1 MGNAV
6 EQLSALANT
15 QRLAVFR
22 LLVRR
27 YPHWVSAGK
36 IAETLSIKA
45 STLSVYL
52 NILRQAGL
60 IVQERS
66 SRSVLYRANTQ
77 STAALIDYLVSDC
90 CRQRF
95 HPEDG
100 HAFSLPEG
108 PPAPPYRVLF
118 LCSRNSVRSIFAE
131 AILADLGGDRFQPAS
146 AGTRPA
152 DAVHPVVIDVLRAKG
167 IATDRIA
174 PKSIEDAVDTAGPPD
189 FIFTVCD
196 TAAGDDWP
204 RLGAR
209 PVVSHWSVT
218 DPAEKAGASPDD
230 ALTVFGETYTLIEK
244 RIRHF
249 LSGLDELK
257 QPDHAALQRLADEAA
272 LVGPAQ

>member
-1 MGNAV
+1 MRNAV
-6 EQLSALANT
+6 DQLSALANT

-60 IVQERS
+60 IEQERC
-66 SRSVLYRANTQ
+66 SRSVLYRADTD
-77 STAALIDYLVSDC
+77 STAGLIDYLVSDC

-95 HPEDG
+95 HPDDAEALSKSVG
-100 HAFSLPEG
+100 VG
-108 PPAPPYRVLF
+108 APPYRVLF
-118 LCSRNSVRSIFAE
+118 LCSHNSARSIFAE
-131 AILADLGGDRFQPAS
+131 AILADLGGDRFQSVS

-167 IATDRIA
+167 IATESMA
-174 PKSIEDAVDTAGPPD
+174 PKSIAEAVDDAPPPD
-189 FIFTVCD
+189 FVFTVCD

-209 PVVSHWSVT
+209 PVVSHWSVS
-218 DPAEKAGASPDD
+218 DPAEQAAALPDD
-230 ALTVFGETYTLIEK
+230 AARVFGETYTLIEK

-249 LSGLDELK
+249 LNGLEKLEE
-257 QPDHAALQRLADEAA
+257 PSHAALQRLADEAA
-272 LVGPAQ
+272 LVGQPQ